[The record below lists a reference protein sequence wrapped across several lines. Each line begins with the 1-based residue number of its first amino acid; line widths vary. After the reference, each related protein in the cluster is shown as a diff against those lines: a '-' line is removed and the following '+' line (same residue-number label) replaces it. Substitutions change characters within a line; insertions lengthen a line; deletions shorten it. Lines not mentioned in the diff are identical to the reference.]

1 MVGATRESIA
11 LALSRLVSAGIAER
25 KGMTFLIQP
34 GSLASAGM
42 NVTDKTSPPLTREM
56 LRPA

>member
-25 KGMTFLIQP
+25 KGMTFLIEP
-34 GSLASAGM
+34 GSLAPTLGENGDHEARLQ
-42 NVTDKTSPPLTREM
+42 VARE
-56 LRPA
+56 LAT